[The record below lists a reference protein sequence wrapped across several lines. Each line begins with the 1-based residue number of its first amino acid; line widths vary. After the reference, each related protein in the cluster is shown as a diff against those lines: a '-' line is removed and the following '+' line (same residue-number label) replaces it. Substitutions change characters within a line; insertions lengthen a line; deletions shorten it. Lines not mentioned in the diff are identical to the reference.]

1 MNIKKSVAA
10 PQKVL
15 LLLTFILCALGLL
28 FVFEASVAEAYATFG
43 NPFYF
48 VRQQAM
54 WLGIGVIGMIAGALI
69 PIQIWKKSSP
79 ILYCI
84 AIALTAATFL
94 PVIGKEVN
102 GAHRWLYLPGF
113 SFQPVEVVKFAL
125 VAFFAK
131 WMSEHQKIG
140 SFLFLTLLPAAL
152 LLIQPDL
159 GSALIVLSIAF
170 GMYFLAGAPMK
181 MFALI
186 GGGGIVL
193 LLIII
198 LISPYRLRRVTTFL
212 NPESDP
218 LGASFHIHQITLALG
233 NGGILGEGIGK
244 SRQKFSYIPEA
255 STDSI
260 FAIVAEEVGFVGSL
274 ILVVM
279 FTLFIQSMYQ
289 ITTKTKSGSF
299 THLFAA
305 GLMIWLGM
313 QVVLNLSAIVAL
325 VPLTG
330 IPLPFFSYGGT
341 SLMMVLFVVGI
352 LFQIGHKGEE

>member
-1 MNIKKSVAA
+1 MNIKKPAPA
-10 PQKVL
+10 PQKIL

-28 FVFEASVAEAYATFG
+28 FVFEASVAEAYASFG

-54 WLGIGVIGMIAGALI
+54 WLAIGVIGLIAGATI
-69 PIQIWKKSSP
+69 PISLWKKLSP
-79 ILYCI
+79 FLYI
-84 AIALTAATFL
+84 GGIGLLIATFL
-94 PVIGKEVN
+94 PVIGREVN

-113 SFQPVEVVKFAL
+113 SLQPVEVVKFAL

-131 WMSEHQKIG
+131 WMSEHQRVG
-140 SFLFLTLLPAAL
+140 SFLFLTLLPALL

-170 GMYFLAGAPMK
+170 GMYFLAGAPLK
-181 MFALI
+181 TFGII
-186 GGGGIVL
+186 GGLGVL
-193 LLIII
+193 ALLIII
-198 LISPYRLRRVTTFL
+198 IISPYRLRRLTTFI

-260 FAIVAEEVGFVGSL
+260 FAIVAEEVGFVGSIIL
-274 ILVVM
+274 IAL
-279 FTLFIQSMYQ
+279 FAFFIQAMYQ
-289 ITTKTKSGSF
+289 ITKRTKAGSF
-299 THLFAA
+299 THLFSA
-305 GLMIWLGM
+305 GLLIWLGM
-313 QVVLNLSAIVAL
+313 QIVLNLSAIVAL

-341 SLMMVLFVVGI
+341 SLMMVLFVIGI
-352 LFQIGHKGEE
+352 LFQIGRKGEE